1 MFSRRLGD
9 APVLDA
15 GRTGCFAGA
24 AEKAKVQ
31 VIFETFGEVD
41 APFGGGFYEVNSAA
55 RRFRFQAQGAI
66 RGALVQTEPAVNAL
80 VEFGKIKRGDLWSI
94 TPVLVMFDVI
104 QRWSSPQLRVF
115 GSSGVAFSTRNLKPA
130 IVSFKSTTPLGFA
143 PAACAP
149 RRNSWALGKVLQG

>member
-1 MFSRRLGD
+1 LFSRRLGD

-104 QRWSSPQLRVF
+104 QRWSSPSFESL
-115 GSSGVAFSTRNLKPA
+115 SLAFSTRNLKPE
-130 IVSFKSTTPLGFA
+130 IVSFKSTTPPELPLA
-143 PAACAP
+143 DSES
-149 RRNSWALGKVLQG
+149 RRNSRAWETVLPD